1 MMTSGRGATQRR
13 IARTRSGRSTV
24 RSTACTT
31 TNGAPGKKGCAPMM
45 ARFAATSSTI
55 SARAGSTQPAHVTRT
70 CGSLRRF
77 RIQSE
82 RQW

>member
-1 MMTSGRGATQRR
+1 MR
-13 IARTRSGRSTV
+13 
-24 RSTACTT
+24 
-31 TNGAPGKKGCAPMM
+31 